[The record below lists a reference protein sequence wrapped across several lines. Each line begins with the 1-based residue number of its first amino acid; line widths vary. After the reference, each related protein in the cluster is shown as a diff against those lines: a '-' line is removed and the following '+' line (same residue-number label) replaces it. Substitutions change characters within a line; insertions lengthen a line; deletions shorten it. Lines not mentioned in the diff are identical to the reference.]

1 LTSEGSRRGGGAPLV
16 AEVFEP
22 GDAPEQGDAPPTDPF
37 MDPAVGRAQVL
48 VEGRPLDF
56 APHNCFACGSLNVG
70 GLQLVLHVEGEACW
84 TELVLPERFEGWE
97 GIAHGGIVCTILD
110 EVMAW
115 ALVGQDAWGLTA
127 RMTVEFKRPVRVGT
141 HLRAEGRLAEARRR
155 LLTTSARLVDADSGE
170 VLATAEALYMAA
182 PPDRKRELKR
192 RYGFDESQPLL
203 SHTDEAAR

>member
-1 LTSEGSRRGGGAPLV
+1 MTSEGPARPGPDDGHRDGAATGDLPDRRDGSA
-16 AEVFEP
+16 ART
-22 GDAPEQGDAPPTDPF
+22 QI
-37 MDPAVGRAQVL
+37 GRAQVL
-48 VEGRPLDF
+48 LDGRPLRF
-56 APHNCFACGSLNVG
+56 EPHNCFACGSLNVG
-70 GLQLVLHVEGEACW
+70 GLQLMLHVEDETCW
-84 TELVLPERFEGWE
+84 TELELPDRFQGWE

-141 HLRAEGRLAEARRR
+141 RLRAEGRLAAARRR
-155 LLTTSARLVDADSGE
+155 LLTTSARLVDAASGD

-192 RYGFDESQPLL
+192 RYGFADDQPLV
-203 SHTDEAAR
+203 SAGRSGQ